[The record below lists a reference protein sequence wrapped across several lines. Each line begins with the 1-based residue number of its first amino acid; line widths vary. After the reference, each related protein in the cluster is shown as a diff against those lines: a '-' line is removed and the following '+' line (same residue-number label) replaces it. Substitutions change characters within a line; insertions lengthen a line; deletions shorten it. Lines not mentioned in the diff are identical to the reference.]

1 MSLKEELSKA
11 VGAFANKVGDVS
23 KKAGAQA
30 QVMTEIAKL
39 NLKITQE
46 QDKIRK
52 AETELGKLYYND
64 FEAGLPIEAETY
76 LPLCNEIKAAKETIE
91 QHRAAIEEL
100 KKRPEAEAEAEVQAE
115 VEVEAGTEEAVESCT
130 GCCDEKASVA
140 EEIEFTVVDDV
151 PAAPAEDPENPE
163 A

>member
-30 QVMTEIAKL
+30 KVMAEIAKL

-52 AETELGKLYYND
+52 AQTELGKLYYND

-76 LPLCNEIKAAKETIE
+76 LPLCNEIKAAKEAIE
-91 QHRAAIEEL
+91 QNRAAIEEL
-100 KKRPEAEAEAEVQAE
+100 KKQPEPEETVEPEVV
-115 VEVEAGTEEAVESCT
+115 VEETCECTCTEEAPAT
-130 GCCDEKASVA
+130 
-140 EEIEFTVVDDV
+140 EEIEFTVVDET
-151 PAAPAEDPENPE
+151 PAAPAEEPENPE

>member
-30 QVMTEIAKL
+30 KVVTEIAKL
-39 NLKITQE
+39 NIKITQE
-46 QDKIRK
+46 EDKIRK
-52 AETELGKLYYND
+52 AQTELGKLYYND

-76 LPLCNEIKAAKETIE
+76 LPLCNEIKAAKDAIA

-100 KKRPEAEAEAEVQAE
+100 KKQPEAEEAEIT
-115 VEVEAGTEEAVESCT
+115 VEVEATVHEESE
-130 GCCDEKASVA
+130 A
-140 EEIEFTVVDDV
+140 ETAADPVPAAEDIEFTVVDE
-151 PAAPAEDPENPE
+151 PKEEHNEAE
-163 A
+163 

>member
-30 QVMTEIAKL
+30 KVVTEIAKL
-39 NLKITQE
+39 NIKITQE
-46 QDKIRK
+46 EDKIRK
-52 AETELGKLYYND
+52 AQTELGKLYYND

-76 LPLCNEIKAAKETIE
+76 LPLCNEIKAAKDSIA

-100 KKRPEAEAEAEVQAE
+100 KKQPEAEEAEIT
-115 VEVEAGTEEAVESCT
+115 VEVEATVHVES
-130 GCCDEKASVA
+130 EA
-140 EEIEFTVVDDV
+140 ETAADPVPAAEDIEFTVVDE
-151 PAAPAEDPENPE
+151 PKEEHNEAE
-163 A
+163 